1 MATDLETREVSVSS
15 AAATANPAPLG
26 LAGFA
31 LTTFVLS
38 CFNAGFINGDLVGV
52 VLPLAL
58 FYGGLAQLLAGM
70 WEFKKANTFGALAF
84 STYGAFWMSFAG
96 YAYFIAPKLPVATA
110 YQATGLYLLAW
121 TIITAILFVA
131 TFGLNSHLK
140 SLFGALLL
148 TFILLTVG
156 AFGQS
161 SSMTA
166 IGGYLGILTALIAWY
181 GVLAHVANSTMGRTV
196 FPI

>member
-1 MATDLETREVSVSS
+1 MATDIETREVSVSS
-15 AAATANPAPLG
+15 ASATANPAPLG

-38 CFNAGFINGDLVGV
+38 CFNAGFINGSLVGV

-70 WEFKKANTFGALAF
+70 WEFKKANTFGATAF

-96 YAYFIAPKLPVATA
+96 YVYFIAPKLPAATA

-121 TIITAILFVA
+121 TIISVILFVA

-140 SLFGALLL
+140 TLFGFLVITLI
-148 TFILLTVG
+148 FLTVG

-161 SSMTA
+161 TSMTA
-166 IGGYLGILTALIAWY
+166 VGGYLGIVTALIAWY
-181 GVLAHVANSTMGRTV
+181 GVLAQLANSTMGRTV